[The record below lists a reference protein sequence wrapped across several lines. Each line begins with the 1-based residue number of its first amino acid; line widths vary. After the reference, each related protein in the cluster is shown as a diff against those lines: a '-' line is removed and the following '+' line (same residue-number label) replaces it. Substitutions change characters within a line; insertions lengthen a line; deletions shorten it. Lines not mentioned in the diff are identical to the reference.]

1 MDIYIQGVIAGSV
14 GATGL
19 ISMTLSVISLLKN
32 KDSQPIIMEK
42 VTIPSGGK
50 AFGKKDPLKRT
61 PKAMTDLKE
70 WQAEQDK
77 GE

>member
-1 MDIYIQGVIAGSV
+1 MDSYIQGVITGAV

-19 ISMTLSVISLLKN
+19 ISMGLSVISLLKN
-32 KDSQPIIMEK
+32 RDTQPIIMEK

-50 AFGKKDPLKRT
+50 AYGKKDPSKRT
-61 PKAMTDLKE
+61 PKALTELIE